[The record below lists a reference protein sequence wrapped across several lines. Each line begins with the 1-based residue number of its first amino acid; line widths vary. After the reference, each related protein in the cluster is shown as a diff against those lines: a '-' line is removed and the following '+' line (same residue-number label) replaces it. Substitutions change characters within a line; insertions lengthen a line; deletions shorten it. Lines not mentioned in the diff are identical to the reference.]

1 MPASRILT
9 AICEVSLAAVVSRT
23 TGQKPVRGVAK
34 PFSGPEGAGGGG
46 LITPR
51 CPVPYPP

>member
-9 AICEVSLAAVVSRT
+9 AICEVSLAAIVSRAT
-23 TGQKPVRGVAK
+23 EQKPVRAGGEG
-34 PFSGPEGAGGGG
+34 FLRPEGAGGGG

-51 CPVPYPP
+51 CPVSYPP